1 MSTQQSQ
8 LIASLK
14 QQLRNKGITYRQLG
28 LSLDLSEA
36 RVKKMFASERF
47 TLDRVIEIA
56 ELLGMTLSELTRL
69 AEQQQAAIHT
79 LTEKQEAELTS
90 DTRLLLVCV
99 CVLNHWSP
107 EEITR
112 TYQLDTHTCLLN
124 LLRLDKLGLINVLPG
139 NRIRLNI
146 ARDFDWLSDGPI
158 RRFFIQH
165 GLSDF
170 LNDDFVRE
178 DESLCF
184 THGMLSR
191 AAMHQM
197 QAEIRCLRQRF
208 AELHSDS
215 MALPL
220 THRHGTAMIVAMRE
234 WELQAFESLR
244 RSLE

>member
-1 MSTQQSQ
+1 MSSQQSQ
-8 LIASLK
+8 LIATLK
-14 QQLRNKGITYRQLG
+14 QQLRSKGLTYRQLG
-28 LSLDLSEA
+28 VALDLSEA

-56 ELLGMTLSELTRL
+56 EMLGLTLSELTRL

-79 LTEKQEAELTS
+79 LTEQQEAELTA

-99 CVLNHWSP
+99 CVLNHWSMD
-107 EEITR
+107 EITR
-112 TYQLDTHTCLLN
+112 TYQLDSHTCLLC
-124 LLRLDKLGLINVLPG
+124 LLRLDKLGLIQVLPG

-146 ARDFDWLSDGPI
+146 ARDFDWRSDGPI

-197 QAEIRCLRQRF
+197 QAEIRRLRQRF

-215 MALPL
+215 MSLPL

-234 WELQAFESLR
+234 WELQAFEKLR
-244 RSLE
+244 RN